1 MRAIAIDDEPIALDI
16 IRNFAEKVKFIELVA
31 EFNDGK
37 SAKSFLRQQ
46 PVELMFLDIRMPD
59 ISGIELLKSLV
70 NPPLTI
76 FTTAYSEH
84 AVKGFEL
91 NAVDYL
97 LKPFTR
103 ERFEEACN
111 KALKIYEW
119 NAMPEPSVLIKS
131 GTQQIRV
138 LLFELLYVQ
147 SAGNYV
153 QFVTTNEKIL
163 TRLTMSE
170 VEELLPP
177 SQFTRIHRSYIV
189 ANRAV
194 NRIDKN
200 SVYVGTEWIPI
211 GAGYAEEAKKIAG

>member
-119 NAMPEPSVLIKS
+119 NAMPEPSVRIKS